1 MSMEKGLLVTAA
13 IIVKDE
19 KIFAARRAA
28 NKHLAGYWEFPGGKL
43 ESNESPEQCL
53 ARELYEEFGLKVS
66 IGDFFMESIHA
77 YDEKLVRLLAYWV
90 PFIGTIDEMNDH
102 DETRWMDPHS
112 LQTLNWAPADRPIV
126 AALHGGGNELLVGK
140 SKPDI

>member
-1 MSMEKGLLVTAA
+1 MSMKKGLLVTAA

-43 ESNESPEQCL
+43 EINESPEQCL
-53 ARELYEEFGLKVS
+53 ARELHEEFGLKVS
-66 IGDFFMESIHA
+66 IGDFFMESTHA

-90 PFIGTIDEMNDH
+90 PFIGTIDKMNDH